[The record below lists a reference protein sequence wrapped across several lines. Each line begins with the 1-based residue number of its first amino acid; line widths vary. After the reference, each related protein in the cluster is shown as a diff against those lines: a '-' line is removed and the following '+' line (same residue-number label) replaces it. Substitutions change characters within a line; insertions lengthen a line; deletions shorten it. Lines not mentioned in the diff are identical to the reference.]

1 MEVAPTPEILFMKQ
15 IALVVGA
22 SGIVGSNLSQELI
35 SNGWATYGLARRPKT
50 DIQGLQPVAADLLD
64 PANLTNVLAR
74 INPTHVFITS
84 WMRNETEAENIRVNG
99 AMVRNLL
106 NVLSPKGS
114 LQHIALVTGLKHYL
128 GPFDAYAK
136 EGFLP
141 VTPLSEE
148 QPRLDLENFYYA
160 QEDEVYAAAAR
171 DGCSWSVHRPH
182 TIIGK
187 ATGNQMNMGTTL
199 AVYATICKEKGLP
212 FRWPGSAAQWNG
224 LSDVTDARVLAKHLL
239 WAATTKAAHNEAFN
253 VVNGDYF
260 RWKDLWPKLASFF
273 GVAWIGYEGAI
284 KPLEAELSRYGAI
297 WADIAGKYNLAET
310 DLNQLASAWHTDLDL
325 GRPIEVMTDMSKSRK
340 FGFLEYQKTEDSF
353 YDLFKQLRK
362 DRLIPGF

>member
-1 MEVAPTPEILFMKQ
+1 MKQ

-22 SGIVGSNLSQELI
+22 SGIVGNNLSQELTA
-35 SNGWATYGLARRPKT
+35 NGWTTYGLARKPKT
-50 DIQGLQPVAADLLD
+50 DIPNLLPVAADLLD
-64 PANLTNVLAR
+64 VDNLTKALTDVH
-74 INPTHVFITS
+74 PTHVFITS

-106 NVLSPKGS
+106 TVLSPKKS
-114 LQHIALVTGLKHYL
+114 VQHVALVTGLKHYL

-136 EGFLP
+136 DGFLP

-148 QPRLDLENFYYA
+148 QPRLKLENFYYA
-160 QEDEVYAAAAR
+160 QEDEAYAAADR
-171 DGCSWSVHRPH
+171 DGFTWSVHRPH

-187 ATGNQMNMGTTL
+187 ATGNLMNMGTTL

-212 FRWPGSAAQWNG
+212 FRWPGSEAQWNG

-239 WAATTKAAHNEAFN
+239 WAATTEAAHNEAFN

-260 RWKDLWPKLASFF
+260 RWKHLWPKLALFF
-273 GVAWIGYEGAI
+273 GVEWTGFEGEL
-284 KPLEAELSRYGAI
+284 KPLEAELSGYEVEWTAI
-297 WADIAGKYNLAET
+297 AKKYRLTEPN
-310 DLNQLASAWHTDLDL
+310 LNQLASAWHTDLDL

-340 FGFLEYQKTEDSF
+340 LGFLVFQKTEDSF
-353 YDLFKQLRK
+353 YDLFKQLRVDK
-362 DRLIPGF
+362 LIP